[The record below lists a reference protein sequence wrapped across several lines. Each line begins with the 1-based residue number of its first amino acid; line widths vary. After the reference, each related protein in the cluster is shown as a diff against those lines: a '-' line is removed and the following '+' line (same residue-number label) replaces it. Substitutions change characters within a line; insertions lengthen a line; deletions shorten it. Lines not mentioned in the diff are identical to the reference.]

1 MQLSSYPAIIAQV
14 LPRLQALK
22 LPRRYQSTLL
32 HRFLWR
38 RGMALPPPIL
48 AGFLTNFVIFA
59 LRDGFIAA
67 LMLFILRVSYG
78 YMDGF
83 TPLLFLRIW
92 MYFGA
97 FLGFLQALSYRGLRI
112 RFALPT
118 WREVKQGKE
127 IPATLKQPPHKNPVL
142 PLWLRLSLGFACW
155 LLLSWGF
162 FLWLAPKRDTLNTK
176 HDTLNTL
183 FSVCI
188 LEDARPILARLASP
202 EQWQDKPLC
211 RDSLYFEDHE
221 GIRRI
226 YVERNNDTFYVQ
238 EFFDSPGD
246 PLEFSYRIDD
256 STQPPTITPLWW
268 RRNAMVSK
276 MSAALFAIPFAV
288 MLYRILRRIIIRRFY
303 RKPEDTMTIQSE
315 S

>member
-22 LPRRYQSTLL
+22 LSHHFQSTWL
-32 HRFLWR
+32 HHFLWR

-48 AGFLTNFVIFA
+48 AGFLTNFAIFA
-59 LRDGFIAA
+59 LRDGFIIA
-67 LMLFILRVSYG
+67 LMLFLLRVSYG

-83 TPLLFLRIW
+83 TPLLFLRGWLIAGV
-92 MYFGA
+92 F
-97 FLGFLQALSYRGLRI
+97 FGFLQALNYRGWRI

-118 WREVKQGKE
+118 WREVKQGKD
-127 IPATLKQPPHKNPVL
+127 IPATLKQPPHQNHIL

-155 LLLSWGF
+155 ILFSWGF
-162 FLWLAPKRDTLNTK
+162 FLCLTK
-176 HDTLNTL
+176 KQDIPDEL
-183 FSVCI
+183 FSVCV
-188 LEDARPILARLASP
+188 LDDARPILARLASP

-211 RDSLYFEDHE
+211 RESLYFEDHE
-221 GIRRI
+221 GIRSI
-226 YVERNNDTFYVQ
+226 YVERNDDTFYVQ
-238 EFFDSPGD
+238 EFFDSPGA

-268 RRNAMVSK
+268 RRGTLMMK
-276 MSAALFAIPFAV
+276 PISAFIAIPFAV

>member
-1 MQLSSYPAIIAQV
+1 
-14 LPRLQALK
+14 
-22 LPRRYQSTLL
+22 
-32 HRFLWR
+32 
-38 RGMALPPPIL
+38 MALPPPIL

-112 RFALPT
+112 RFVLPT
-118 WREVKQGKE
+118 WRKVKQGKE

-162 FLWLAPKRDTLNTK
+162 FLWLVPK
-176 HDTLNTL
+176 HDTLNTF

-226 YVERNNDTFYVQ
+226 YVERNDDTIYVR
-238 EFFDSPGD
+238 EFADSPSD

-288 MLYRILRRIIIRRFY
+288 MLYCILRRIIIRRFY

>member
-1 MQLSSYPAIIAQV
+1 MSSSYPAIIAQV

-22 LPRRYQSTLL
+22 LPRHFQSTWL
-32 HRFLWR
+32 HRFLWQ
-38 RGMALPPPIL
+38 RGIALPPPVL
-48 AGFLTNFVIFA
+48 AGFLPNFTIFA
-59 LRDGFIAA
+59 LRDGFIIA
-67 LMLFILRVSYG
+67 LMLFLLRVSYG

-83 TPLLFLRIW
+83 TPLLFLRGWLIVGV
-92 MYFGA
+92 F
-97 FLGFLQALSYRGLRI
+97 FGFLQALSYRGLRI

-127 IPATLKQPPHKNPVL
+127 ITATLKQPPHKNPIL

-155 LLLSWGF
+155 ILFSWGF
-162 FLWLAPKRDTLNTK
+162 FLWLAPK

-202 EQWQDKPLC
+202 ERWQDKPLC
-211 RDSLYFEDHE
+211 RESLYFEDHE

-226 YVERNNDTFYVQ
+226 YVERNDDTFYVQ
-238 EFFDSPGD
+238 EFFDSPSD

-268 RRNAMVSK
+268 RRGSMMMKFVS
-276 MSAALFAIPFAV
+276 AFIAIPFA
-288 MLYRILRRIIIRRFY
+288 MALYRILRRIIIRRFY
-303 RKPEDTMTIQSE
+303 REGNDDSANATY
-315 S
+315 

>member
-83 TPLLFLRIW
+83 TPLLFLRGWLIVGV
-92 MYFGA
+92 F
-97 FLGFLQALSYRGLRI
+97 FGFLQALSYRGLRI
-112 RFALPT
+112 RFVLPT

-127 IPATLKQPPHKNPVL
+127 IPATLKQPPHKNPIL

-226 YVERNNDTFYVQ
+226 YVERNGDTFYVR
-238 EFFDSPGD
+238 EFADSPSD

-268 RRNAMVSK
+268 RRGSMMMKFVS
-276 MSAALFAIPFAV
+276 AFIAIPFA
-288 MLYRILRRIIIRRFY
+288 MALYRILRRIIIRRFY
-303 RKPEDTMTIQSE
+303 REKKDASANATH
-315 S
+315 

>member
-22 LPRRYQSTLL
+22 LSHHFQSTWL
-32 HRFLWR
+32 HHFLWR

-48 AGFLTNFVIFA
+48 AGFLTNFAIFA
-59 LRDGFIAA
+59 LRDGFIIA
-67 LMLFILRVSYG
+67 LMLFLLRVSYG

-83 TPLLFLRIW
+83 TPLLFLRGWLIAGV
-92 MYFGA
+92 F
-97 FLGFLQALSYRGLRI
+97 FGFLQALNYRGWRI

-118 WREVKQGKE
+118 WREVKQGKD
-127 IPATLKQPPHKNPVL
+127 IPATLKQPPHQNHIL

-155 LLLSWGF
+155 ILFSWGF
-162 FLWLAPKRDTLNTK
+162 FLCLAKKQDIPDE
-176 HDTLNTL
+176 L
-183 FSVCI
+183 FSVCV
-188 LEDARPILARLASP
+188 LDDARPILARLASP

-211 RDSLYFEDHE
+211 RESLYFEDHE

-226 YVERNNDTFYVQ
+226 YVERNGDTLYVR
-238 EFFDSPGD
+238 EFADSPSD
-246 PLEFSYRIDD
+246 PREFSYRIDD

-268 RRNAMVSK
+268 RHGSMMMKFVS
-276 MSAALFAIPFAV
+276 AFIAIPFA
-288 MLYRILRRIIIRRFY
+288 MALYRILRRIIIRRFY

>member
-1 MQLSSYPAIIAQV
+1 MSSSYPAIIAQV

-22 LPRRYQSTLL
+22 LSHHFQSTWL
-32 HRFLWR
+32 HHFLWR

-48 AGFLTNFVIFA
+48 AGFLTNFAIFA
-59 LRDGFIAA
+59 LRDGFIIA
-67 LMLFILRVSYG
+67 LMIFLLRVSYG

-83 TPLLFLRIW
+83 TPLLFLRGWLIAGV
-92 MYFGA
+92 F
-97 FLGFLQALSYRGLRI
+97 FGFLQALNYRGWRI

-118 WREVKQGKE
+118 WREVKQGKD
-127 IPATLKQPPHKNPVL
+127 IPATLKQPPHQNHIL

-155 LLLSWGF
+155 ILFSWGF
-162 FLWLAPKRDTLNTK
+162 FLCLTK
-176 HDTLNTL
+176 KQDIPDEL
-183 FSVCI
+183 FSVCV
-188 LEDARPILARLASP
+188 LDDARPILARLASP

-211 RDSLYFEDHE
+211 RESLYFEDHE
-221 GIRRI
+221 GIRSI
-226 YVERNNDTFYVQ
+226 YVERNDDTFYVQ
-238 EFFDSPGD
+238 EFFDSPGA

-268 RRNAMVSK
+268 RRGTLMMK
-276 MSAALFAIPFAV
+276 PISAFIAIPFTV

>member
-1 MQLSSYPAIIAQV
+1 MSSSYPAIIAQV

-22 LPRRYQSTLL
+22 LPRHFQSTWL
-32 HRFLWR
+32 HRFLWQ
-38 RGMALPPPIL
+38 RGIALPPPVL
-48 AGFLTNFVIFA
+48 AGFLPNFTIFA
-59 LRDGFIAA
+59 LRDGFIIA
-67 LMLFILRVSYG
+67 LMLFLLRVSYG

-83 TPLLFLRIW
+83 TPLLFLRGWLIVGV
-92 MYFGA
+92 F
-97 FLGFLQALSYRGLRI
+97 FGFLQALSYRGLRI

-118 WREVKQGKE
+118 WREVKQGKD
-127 IPATLKQPPHKNPVL
+127 IPATLKQPPRKNPIL
-142 PLWLRLSLGFACW
+142 PFWLRIPLGLACW
-155 LLLSWGF
+155 LLLSLGF
-162 FLWLAPKRDTLNTK
+162 FLLLAPKLDTPNAF
-176 HDTLNTL
+176 

-188 LEDARPILARLASP
+188 LDDARPQLVRLASP

-211 RDSLYFEDHE
+211 RESLYFEDHE

-226 YVERNNDTFYVQ
+226 YVERNGDRFYVS
-238 EFFDSPGD
+238 EFFDSPSD

-276 MSAALFAIPFAV
+276 MSAALFAIPFAA

>member
-1 MQLSSYPAIIAQV
+1 MSSSYPAIIAQV

-22 LPRRYQSTLL
+22 LPRHFQSTWL
-32 HRFLWR
+32 HRFLWQ
-38 RGMALPPPIL
+38 RGIALPPPVL
-48 AGFLTNFVIFA
+48 AGFLPNFTIFA
-59 LRDGFIAA
+59 LRDGFIIA
-67 LMLFILRVSYG
+67 LMLFLLRVSYG

-127 IPATLKQPPHKNPVL
+127 IPATLKQPAGKNHIL
-142 PLWLRLSLGFACW
+142 PLWLRLSLGLACW
-155 LLLSWGF
+155 LLLGWGF
-162 FLWLAPKRDTLNTK
+162 FLWLAPKLDTPNA
-176 HDTLNTL
+176 L
-183 FSVCI
+183 FSVCV
-188 LEDARPILARLASP
+188 LDDARPILARLASP

-226 YVERNNDTFYVQ
+226 YVERNDDTFYVQ
-238 EFFDSPGD
+238 EFFDSPAD
-246 PLEFSYRIDD
+246 PLEFSYCLDD
-256 STQPPTITPLWW
+256 SAHPPTITPLWW
-268 RRNAMVSK
+268 RRGTLMMK
-276 MSAALFAIPFAV
+276 PISAFIAIPFARV
-288 MLYRILRRIIIRRFY
+288 FYRILRRMIVHRFY
-303 RKPEDTMTIQSE
+303 REKKDASANATQ
-315 S
+315 